1 MTYAPLILM
10 LLLTGAGLTVVLLR
24 LMAGHLLRPPRMTD
38 SKALYILNRL
48 TPQDLELPYQP
59 CNFEV
64 QDVSDATPLHLSGW
78 WIPSETESDQTVLIL
93 HGYSDAKVGGIAW
106 APVWRSLGF
115 HVLAIDLRAHGESG
129 GCYSTAGFYERHD
142 VCQVLDQIRR
152 QKPHE
157 TRSIVIFGVS
167 LGATVAAAVGCMQ
180 KNLTAVILESPYDDY
195 KNAIVTHGRRLA
207 MPLEWGYPIAYRWAK
222 RLGRADFDQVRPID
236 LIPNIDCPVLVIH
249 SGSDTFVSPDQQA
262 RIDQAL
268 SRRSG
273 SLVSRSVVIPDA
285 QHTRGLLQDPLAY
298 RNLLKQFLTDIRLQ
312 AGSEIQQI
320 SPSPSE

>member
-1 MTYAPLILM
+1 MTYVPLILM

-24 LMAGHLLRPPRMTD
+24 LMAGQLLRPPRMTD
-38 SKALYILNRL
+38 AKALYILNRL
-48 TPQDLELPYQP
+48 TPQDLGLAYQS
-59 CNFEV
+59 CDFEIR
-64 QDVSDATPLHLSGW
+64 DVSNGKTLFLSGW
-78 WIPSETESDQTVLIL
+78 WIPSETESNRTVLIL

-115 HVLAIDLRAHGESG
+115 HVLSIDLRAHGESG
-129 GCYSTAGFYERHD
+129 GRYSTAGFYEQHD
-142 VCQVLDQIRR
+142 VDQVVDLIRKQR
-152 QKPHE
+152 PEQ

-167 LGATVAAAVGCMQ
+167 LGATVAAAVGCKG

-207 MPLEWGYPIAYRWAK
+207 MPLEWGYCIAYRWAE
-222 RLGRADFDQVRPID
+222 RLSRADFDQVRPID

-273 SLVSRSVVIPDA
+273 SLVSRSVVIPNA
-285 QHTRGLLQDPLAY
+285 QHTRGLSEDPLAY
-298 RNLLKQFLTDIRLQ
+298 RDLLRQFLTDIR
-312 AGSEIQQI
+312 SI
-320 SPSPSE
+320 